1 MIGKCKNIV
10 AIVILMY
17 EQDLLDPTKILKKLT
32 IQYLVVIIMK
42 QNCGNYRETILNI
55 ENNNAFNNLVKYL
68 NEPAT
73 DEEKEAIERGKK
85 VFDSI
90 EFIR

>member
-1 MIGKCKNIV
+1 
-10 AIVILMY
+10 MY
-17 EQDLLDPTKILKKLT
+17 DDVRKL
-32 IQYLVVIIMK
+32 IHK
-42 QNCGNYRETILNI
+42 YRETILNI

>member
-1 MIGKCKNIV
+1 
-10 AIVILMY
+10 
-17 EQDLLDPTKILKKLT
+17 
-32 IQYLVVIIMK
+32 MK